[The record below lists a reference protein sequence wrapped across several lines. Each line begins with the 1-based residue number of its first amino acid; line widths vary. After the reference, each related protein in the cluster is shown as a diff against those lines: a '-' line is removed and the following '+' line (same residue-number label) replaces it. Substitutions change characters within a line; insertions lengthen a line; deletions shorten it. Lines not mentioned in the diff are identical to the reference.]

1 MFESKKLRTNTSLIE
16 IMQPVIAL
24 LLFAISWSLF
34 GITAG
39 LITMAFIFCLYALL
53 SLSFAIRTGN
63 GWFYVTMVYQ
73 FTVVIF
79 TLIAPKVGKYAVKES
94 AFKPLILILFLELAV
109 LIYIIAT
116 KRLRWKG
123 REVME
128 LAAMHVDD
136 TSNGY
141 TSRPRPLGN
150 IEYSPQELIG
160 FSNYLKKKLIAYPFK
175 ETTRTVLVPIST
187 GDEYKIVLT
196 SISDYTQYS
205 WVAFDKEG
213 SVTAHISKKDY
224 LKYKEALSFDEL
236 CESLGE
242 LFIQFLEYYRRGEE
256 IRIMGE
262 IEKIKTG
269 LYT

>member
-1 MFESKKLRTNTSLIE
+1 MFESKKLRTNTSLTE
-16 IMQPVIAL
+16 IMQPVIAVL
-24 LLFAISWSLF
+24 IFAISTALF

-39 LITMAFIFCLYALL
+39 LVTMAFIFCLYALL

-73 FTVVIF
+73 LTIVLFVM
-79 TLIAPKVGKYAVKES
+79 IAPKGGKYPVERS
-94 AFKPLILILFLELAV
+94 TFKPLILIVIIELAV
-109 LIYIIAT
+109 LIYIIVT
-116 KRLRWKG
+116 KRLRWRG
-123 REVME
+123 REIME
-128 LAAMHVDD
+128 LTAMHIDE
-136 TSNGY
+136 TSSGY

-150 IEYSPQELIG
+150 IEYSPQELMG
-160 FSNYLKKKLIAYPFK
+160 FSAYLKKKLIAFPFK

-213 SVTAHISKKDY
+213 SVTAYISKKDY

-236 CESLGE
+236 CESMGE
-242 LFIQFLEYYRRGEE
+242 LFIQFLEYYKNGEE
-256 IRIMGE
+256 VRIMGE
-262 IEKIKTG
+262 IDKIKTG